1 MNNRRFP
8 NYALVLLWLPIAWAY
23 VWAAREQK
31 AQLNLSATAGGQ
43 MPYLV
48 YAQRVAE
55 DGLLGHFGDRNRM
68 PLIPILTS
76 LVYDPD
82 WDTFVERAS
91 WAAVLSSMLVLV
103 GVGAVAYCS
112 LSVAEA
118 TAFTLIVAAAVF
130 LPQASFVQAD
140 LAYYGLFFCMWWM
153 MARLVHEPGVGR
165 ALAVGALLGVTYL
178 TKASALLALPILLAV
193 LAVKS
198 AVSAWA
204 RRRRMG
210 GTPSILRPLIAGAV
224 VTAVFS
230 ACTSP
235 YLLNNHARFGRF
247 FYNVNTTFF
256 VWCDNW
262 RQAKGF
268 MDEYQ
273 IDRRYPQA
281 PAEAV
286 PGPFNYWKT
295 HAPRQIAQRLA
306 YGCWTLG
313 KLAWEG
319 PYAKYV
325 VLLLLGCLA
334 LSVTRRAEA
343 IRVWHEHRWPILLTT
358 AMLAGYFLAY
368 AWYVVVAYGDRFVAS
383 LLLPAM
389 FATFLLID
397 KLAAPRL
404 VQWFGAALI
413 VLVLGEGWLSAS
425 STPVRPSPT
434 FVAFYYDES
443 REEFVRGNHRDAQRG
458 FRGVIRLDPSF
469 APAHRDLGMIALGRG
484 DFDAAIAALSEAA
497 RLQPDWADVQNSL
510 GSALIQA
517 GRPREAVPVLRR
529 ATQLDPDFAVAWYN
543 LGGAHV
549 MLGEVDD
556 AEAIRVRLLSISPE
570 HARQLGTLIHPA
582 PATPAP

>member
-1 MNNRRFP
+1 MNNGRFRC
-8 NYALVLLWLPIAWAY
+8 YALVVLWLMIACAY
-23 VWAAREQK
+23 VWAAKEQK

-55 DGLLGHFGDRNRM
+55 DGLFGHFGDRNRM

-91 WAAVLSSMLVLV
+91 WAAIASSMLVLT
-103 GVGAVAYCS
+103 GVGAVAYFS
-112 LSVAEA
+112 LSVAGA
-118 TAFTLIVAAAVF
+118 TAFTLIVAATVF
-130 LPQASFVQAD
+130 FPQASFVQAD
-140 LAYYGLFFCMWWM
+140 LAYYGLFFCMWWTT
-153 MARLVHEPGVGR
+153 ARLVHESGVGR
-165 ALAVGALLGVTYL
+165 AVAAGTLLGVTYL
-178 TKASALLALPILLAV
+178 TKASALLALPILIVV
-193 LAVKS
+193 LAAKS

-204 RRRRMG
+204 LRRRTG
-210 GTPSILRPLIAGAV
+210 STPSILRPLIAGAV
-224 VTAVFS
+224 ATAFFS
-230 ACTSP
+230 ACTTP

-281 PAEAV
+281 PIEAI
-286 PGPFNYWKT
+286 PGPLNYWRT
-295 HAPRQIAQRLA
+295 HTPRQIAQRLA
-306 YGCWTLG
+306 YGCRTLG

-325 VLLLLGCLA
+325 VLLVLGCLT
-334 LSVTRRAEA
+334 LSVTRRVEA
-343 IRVWHEHRWPILLTT
+343 MRVWHEYRWPILLTA

-389 FATFLLID
+389 FAMFMFID
-397 KLAAPRL
+397 KLAAARL
-404 VQWFGAALI
+404 VRWFGAALI
-413 VLVLGEGWLSAS
+413 VLVLGESWLSAS
-425 STPVRPSPT
+425 RTPVRPSPT

-443 REEFVRGNHRDAQRG
+443 REEFVRGNLREAQRG
-458 FRGVIRLDPSF
+458 FQGVIRLDASF
-469 APAHRDLGMIALGRG
+469 APAHRDLGMIALGWG
-484 DFDAAIAALSEAA
+484 DFDTAIAALSEAG

-517 GRPREAVPVLRR
+517 GRPREALPVLRR

-543 LGGAHV
+543 LGGAYV
-549 MLGEVDD
+549 MLDEVEA
-556 AEAIRVRLLSISPE
+556 AEAIRVRLLTLSPE
-570 HARQLGTLIHPA
+570 NARQLGTFIPPA
-582 PATPAP
+582 PSTPAP